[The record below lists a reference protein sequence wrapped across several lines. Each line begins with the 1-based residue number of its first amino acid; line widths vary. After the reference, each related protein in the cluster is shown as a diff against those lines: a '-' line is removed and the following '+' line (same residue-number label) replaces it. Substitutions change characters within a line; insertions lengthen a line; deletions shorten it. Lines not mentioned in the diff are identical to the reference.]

1 VGLGAVSAGAAV
13 AGVALS
19 AASTISSGIAQQ
31 NAANYNAAVA
41 RNNQTEAQQNATYA
55 IQSGVTQEE
64 EAGQKAAAQ
73 EGAVKAGIAA
83 DNIDVNSGSAV
94 DVEKSQ
100 RETGLLSEETVSN
113 NAALQAY
120 GYETQA
126 TSYGAQAGLLSSEA
140 SEAVP
145 GSLLSAAGQLG
156 ANVGTLPSKFGF
168 MSNNSSGA
176 GSVSEADSF
185 GNPNEF

>member
-1 VGLGAVSAGAAV
+1 MGLAGISAGAAV

-19 AASTISSGIAQQ
+19 AASSISSGIAQSH
-31 NAANYNAAVA
+31 AAAYQAAVA
-41 RNNQTEAQQNATYA
+41 RNNQIEAQQNATYA
-55 IQSGVTQEE
+55 IQSGVTKDE

-83 DNIDVNSGSAV
+83 DNIDVNTGSAV

-120 GYETQA
+120 GYQTQA
-126 TSYGAQAGLLSSEA
+126 TGFGATAGLQSSEA
-140 SEAVP
+140 AGAIP
-145 GSLLSAAGQLG
+145 GSLLAAGGQLG
-156 ANVGTLPSKFGF
+156 TNIGNLPSKFPASWFTPGDTGLINTT
-168 MSNNSSGA
+168 SL
-176 GSVSEADSF
+176 D
-185 GNPNEF
+185 PNTA

>member
-1 VGLGAVSAGAAV
+1 MGLGAVSAGAAV

-19 AASTISSGIAQQ
+19 AVSTISSGIAQSQ
-31 NAANYNAAVA
+31 AASYNAAVA
-41 RNNQTEAQQNATYA
+41 RNNQIEAQQNAAYS

-120 GYETQA
+120 GFETQA
-126 TSYGAQAGLLSSEA
+126 TGFGATAGLQSAEA
-140 SEAVP
+140 SQAVP
-145 GSLLSAAGQLG
+145 GSLLAAGGQL
-156 ANVGTLPSKFGF
+156 ATNVGTLPSKFGF
-168 MSNNSSGA
+168 MSNNNGA
-176 GSVSEADSF
+176 GSVATADDF
-185 GNPNEF
+185 GNPNTF